1 MQIQIVIPMIEKIG
15 DEYVPHGVGEIVEV
29 TDADAKLFI
38 AEGTAVAVEEVK
50 PKAKKVVV

>member
-1 MQIQIVIPMIEKIG
+1 MQVQIVIPMIEKIG

-29 TDADAKLFI
+29 TDADAKLLI
-38 AEGTAVAVEEVK
+38 AEGTAVAVEDVK

>member
-1 MQIQIVIPMIEKIG
+1 MIEKIG